1 MAVPSYEELMRPT
14 LETLAKQGVQQF
26 RALVDLVADRVNL
39 SDEDRLATIASGEP
53 LVTNRVGWAL
63 SYLVQAGAI
72 RRPRRGYAEITE
84 RGRDLLAVEG
94 AISRANLLQYPEF
107 VEFLK
112 RTRTPTR
119 NELKTRPATPAASED
134 SGPVEVESDAGR
146 SPEEVIEQTVATV
159 HGALAGEILERVMEL
174 TPIAFEQLVLR
185 LLGAMGYG
193 ASGQIESTAESGDA
207 GIDGVI
213 SQDPLGLDR
222 IYVQAKRYARD
233 RTIGRPAMQA
243 FVGALQGQQ
252 ADRGVFMATCAFTR
266 EALEYAD
273 RVGVRIIPID
283 GIRLAELML
292 KHGVGVQPGH
302 VATLLRLD
310 EDFFETL

>member
-1 MAVPSYEELMRPT
+1 MSPVLEVLADSDEL
-14 LETLAKQGVQQF
+14 QF

-39 SDEDRLATIASGEP
+39 SDDDRVTTIASGQT
-53 LVTNRVGWAL
+53 LVQNRVGWAL
-63 SYLVQAGAI
+63 TYLVQAGAV
-72 RRPRRGYAEITE
+72 RRPRRGYSLVTD
-84 RGRDLLAVEG
+84 RGRQLLGETDQPIGVSTLQQFSEFQDFQA
-94 AISRANLLQYPEF
+94 RA
-107 VEFLK
+107 
-112 RTRTPTR
+112 RTPAS
-119 NELKTRPATPAASED
+119 PAIATTSGEADDTTDGSPAESEG
-134 SGPVEVESDAGR
+134 SPVEV
-146 SPEEVIEQTVATV
+146 IEATVAKV
-159 HGALAGEILERVMEL
+159 HGALAGEVLDRVMEL
-174 TPIAFEQLVLR
+174 TPIGFEQLVLK

-193 ASGQIESTAESGDA
+193 ASGRIESTAATGDA

-233 RTIGRPAMQA
+233 SKIGRPAMQA

-283 GIRLAELML
+283 SRELADLML
-292 KHGVGVQPGH
+292 KHRVGTQTGYT
-302 VATLLRLD
+302 ATVLRLD
-310 EDFFETL
+310 EDFFDTL